1 MPMPMSCRERLVT
14 LFEAEG
20 VPYRFHQHRA
30 AYTAQHEAGT
40 EHLPGKRVAKVV
52 IALMGEKPLM
62 LVIPAD
68 RHANLDY
75 LAGFLAFP
83 SVRLA
88 TELEFEPLFPDCEV
102 GAMPALGKLYGLP
115 VYLDV
120 ELANE
125 PDVMFPAG
133 THTES
138 VTIPTRALERLTHA
152 ILLPLA
158 AGPAHARRAA

>member
-1 MPMPMSCRERLVT
+1 MPMPMSCRERLLT
-14 LFEAEG
+14 LFDGER
-20 VPYRFHQHRA
+20 VPHRFHRHRA
-30 AYTAQHEAGT
+30 AYTAQHEAGA

-52 IALMGEKPLM
+52 VAYMGAKPLM
-62 LVIPAD
+62 LVVPAD
-68 RHANLDY
+68 RHADLDY
-75 LAGFLAFP
+75 LAGFLGFQ

-88 TELEFEPLFPDCEV
+88 TELEFESLFPDCEV
-102 GAMPALGKLYGLP
+102 GAMPALGNLYGLP

-125 PDVMFPAG
+125 PEVMFPAG

-158 AGPAHARRAA
+158 TKPARARRAA